1 MEIKEKERGES
12 LRITRTLIWLFYP
25 LAWQRTKCIDSSA
38 IAPPVSGMYFIHPTA
53 KTQCIYGH
61 HANESTFLVIGKRK
75 EQFWSTWEVTRLK
88 GIYILKKGKAY
99 VYRYLLSS
107 IWPAKDA
114 WERDEEKSMK
124 RSEFKWKTGIFFS
137 LVSCPYKAADIH
149 DGANDGESSLIIRW
163 EFNRFDRL
171 KK

>member
-1 MEIKEKERGES
+1 MEKKERGVS

-38 IAPPVSGMYFIHPTA
+38 IAPPVSGMYFIHPPA

-61 HANESTFLVIGKRK
+61 HANESTFLVTGKR
-75 EQFWSTWEVTRLK
+75 ERAFWSTWEVIRLE
-88 GIYILKKGKAY
+88 GIYIYKKGKAY

-124 RSEFKWKTGIFFS
+124 RSEFKWKTGIFLFGQ
-137 LVSCPYKAADIH
+137 LPLQAADIH
-149 DGANDGESSLIIRW
+149 DRANNGESSLIIRW
-163 EFNRFDRL
+163 EFNCFDRL